1 MERPSNLG
9 ETIIKPADFH
19 SDIHINLEGTDE
31 DDIYI
36 IMTERMLEKMATFQS
51 LGSGW
56 RLYNIINI
64 ELHTVSYIPLRGE
77 T

>member
-1 MERPSNLG
+1 
-9 ETIIKPADFH
+9 
-19 SDIHINLEGTDE
+19 
-31 DDIYI
+31 
-36 IMTERMLEKMATFQS
+36 MATFQS

-77 T
+77 TWIVLPKELANRTRLLTCKIKIINVFCGVFLEH